1 MLPNQVSSSMTVF
14 CSNSLASSL
23 CIVQN
28 FPCAQFLSCKN
39 RYGITYYT
47 LKSTKSTN
55 HPTNQPAT
63 LLTLFWFEQY
73 HIHDTHYYYIETTRT
88 LQDNL
93 DVETTPLDTSVIVYR
108 DWAIHYYIFYGTSH
122 SHSYSPLPQKTFIR
136 FILSIRFDSFIHS
149 VQLIPHSIPTTKV
162 NRVRLWDY
170 KKG

>member
-1 MLPNQVSSSMTVF
+1 MEEWSLYCHFMWTGSSTSMLPNQVSSSMTVF

-73 HIHDTHYYYIETTRT
+73 HIHDTHYYYIQTTRT
-88 LQDNL
+88 LVQDNL
-93 DVETTPLDTSVIVYR
+93 DVETTTPE
-108 DWAIHYYIFYGTSH
+108 
-122 SHSYSPLPQKTFIR
+122 SPLSKKISRIVALVPLLGAPLVDYLMSVLNYWQKWHFM
-136 FILSIRFDSFIHS
+136 LEA
-149 VQLIPHSIPTTKV
+149 
-162 NRVRLWDY
+162 
-170 KKG
+170 

>member
-73 HIHDTHYYYIETTRT
+73 HIHDTHYYYIQTTRT
-88 LQDNL
+88 LVQDNL
-93 DVETTPLDTSVIVYR
+93 DVETTTPE
-108 DWAIHYYIFYGTSH
+108 
-122 SHSYSPLPQKTFIR
+122 SPLSKKISRIVVLVSLALVTIIGEKTIR
-136 FILSIRFDSFIHS
+136 KEDPWLLCFVKTSFELCPIFS
-149 VQLIPHSIPTTKV
+149 SP
-162 NRVRLWDY
+162 
-170 KKG
+170 